1 MKLIMILKGSKFDVV
16 NDRDKKIY
24 TIKKKILGN
33 ARYIL
38 KDKNNYELYV
48 LQPITGGKRP
58 AFNIMLNEKLYLDVK
73 CTSMFLD
80 PSIEAS
86 GEGGHYL
93 LKSAD
98 RKNFDMIIAD
108 KNVGNV
114 KILTLLNGDT
124 QVEAEIND
132 KAYDDVIP
140 LLALCTEL
148 TFGHE

>member
-1 MKLIMILKGSKFDVV
+1 MVPKGSKFDVI
-16 NDRDKKIY
+16 NERDKKVY

-33 ARYIL
+33 TRYIL

-86 GEGGHYL
+86 GEGGNYL
-93 LKSAD
+93 LKSTD
-98 RKNFDMIIAD
+98 RKNFDIIVAG
-108 KNVGNV
+108 KSVGSIT
-114 KILTLLNGDT
+114 ILTLLNGDIQIET
-124 QVEAEIND
+124 EIND

-140 LLALCTEL
+140 LLALSAQL
-148 TFGHE
+148 TFGQE